1 MKRISERSIAKQF
14 LKNLNENYC
23 GDNSQGN
30 HLKTQNGIVSKD
42 ELYNHFDLNN
52 DGTVTGEDY
61 ANHIE
66 HHCKYPESLD
76 YYKEYQ
82 QNSHVSVP
90 CINSYDSCSR
100 HLMQNPDDI
109 DVYIKPL
116 MDVTGSTCIE
126 SSVKSLLDVLQSLI
140 NCGVFK

>member
-14 LKNLNENYC
+14 LQNLNENYC

-66 HHCKYPESLD
+66 YHCKYPESLD

-82 QNSHVSVP
+82 QNSHASVP

-126 SSVKSLLDVLQSLI
+126 SSAKSLLDVLQSLI

>member
-14 LKNLNENYC
+14 LQNLSENYC
-23 GDNSQGN
+23 ENSNQGN
-30 HLKTQNGIVSKD
+30 HLETQNGIVSKD

-52 DGTVTGEDY
+52 DGAVTPEDY

-66 HHCKYPESLD
+66 YHCKYPESLAH
-76 YYKEYQ
+76 YKKYQ
-82 QNSHVSVP
+82 QDSHMNVP

-116 MDVTGSTCIE
+116 MDVTGSTCRE
-126 SSVKSLLDVLQSLI
+126 SSVKSLMDVLQSLI
-140 NCGVFK
+140 NCGIFR

>member
-14 LKNLNENYC
+14 LENLNENYC
-23 GDNSQGN
+23 EDNNKSN

-42 ELYNHFDLNN
+42 ELYDHFDLNN
-52 DGTVTGEDY
+52 DGTVTPEDY

-66 HHCKYPESLD
+66 YHCKYPESLD
-76 YYKEYQ
+76 HYKKYQ
-82 QNSHVSVP
+82 QDSHMSVP

-116 MDVTGSTCIE
+116 MDATGSTCRE

-140 NCGVFK
+140 NCGVFG

>member
-14 LKNLNENYC
+14 LQNLSENYC
-23 GDNSQGN
+23 EDNNQGN

-42 ELYNHFDLNN
+42 ELYDHFDSNN
-52 DGTVTGEDY
+52 DGTVTPEDY
-61 ANHIE
+61 TNHIE
-66 HHCKYPESLD
+66 YHCKYPESLD
-76 YYKEYQ
+76 HYKKYQ
-82 QNSHVSVP
+82 QDSHMSVP
-90 CINSYDSCSR
+90 CISSYDSCSR

-116 MDVTGSTCIE
+116 MDVTGSTCRE

-140 NCGVFK
+140 NCGVFG